1 MRLVYRDI
9 KIVVNFII
17 NNFTEG
23 EGIKGS
29 TESALGGGEVI

>member
-1 MRLVYRDI
+1 MRLVYRDT

-23 EGIKGS
+23 ERINPVRGKPLTG
-29 TESALGGGEVI
+29 